1 MRLHELA
8 RELKT
13 TGKDV
18 VEKLH
23 ELKQDV
29 KNNPMTMLSP
39 EQVDMARKA
48 FEAFLAQAA
57 AAAAKQAAPAAA
69 PATVEAAPSPAAAP
83 AAAPA
88 GAGAKPAAEPVAAEA
103 GEKPAQA

>member
-29 KNNPMTMLSP
+29 KNNPMTLLSP
-39 EQVDMARKA
+39 EQVEMARKA

-57 AAAAKQAAPAAA
+57 AAAARQAAPAASA
-69 PATVEAAPSPAAAP
+69 PVEAAPAPAAAP

-88 GAGAKPAAEPVAAEA
+88 N
-103 GEKPAQA
+103 